1 MNISNLCGSACHE
14 CHECQV
20 SFLIFEM
27 GEKSSRIYIIK
38 ILFLLYIYVSSKKG
52 ELKIEFD
59 THDTRD
65 THDTLWVLSLKKL
78 NLLTYLI
85 PKNADFLGAF
95 AWWHFSKIKFFDI
108 KTAICDSKR
117 TRNGQEKFLRREKF
131 CSSAD
136 EQDFARGVPRK
147 APEKPPA
154 AVTWKSRGQGRNES
168 DKPTEGDVKN

>member
-108 KTAICDSKR
+108 KTAICLQQKMECR
-117 TRNGQEKFLRREKF
+117 T
-131 CSSAD
+131 
-136 EQDFARGVPRK
+136 FAP
-147 APEKPPA
+147 
-154 AVTWKSRGQGRNES
+154 
-168 DKPTEGDVKN
+168 